1 MHATHG
7 AIEGVMSLGT
17 SIFEGVTASAGKTA
31 AKTSGTTITN
41 SVTAILPT
49 IPVTALAGT
58 ILISVSATIVGSLLN
73 VCGTSH
79 LTTTA
84 AIFLAIPF
92 AVIVAATATTFATM
106 T

>member
-1 MHATHG
+1 
-7 AIEGVMSLGT
+7 MSLGT
-17 SIFEGVTASAGKTA
+17 SISEGATASAGKTA
-31 AKTSGTTITN
+31 AKTGGTTITN

-58 ILISVSATIVGSLLN
+58 ILISVPATIAESLLDM
-73 VCGTSH
+73 CCTTH

-84 AIFLAIPF
+84 ATFLVMPF
-92 AVIVAATATTFATM
+92 AVIVATTATTIAVM